1 MVLPELKYR
10 VPLKPISRS
19 PLFSRT
25 RLRSERISW
34 GSQPTGLLTTKGG
47 SEDSG
52 SSSSQSS
59 IDLEHEEEE
68 VKNLYDQASGGSH
81 FKRAGERFLQY
92 CNDVSSAEAD
102 TGGWHFNVES
112 RTRHVPPIHRFS
124 LGPDAEPKNK
134 EGEHLG
140 REKNK
145 NSYCED
151 KANDMDYTKECV
163 DSQGDTTR
171 NERTIKPKSEGI
183 NDECQTTEPKTE
195 INCGATFYVNHDQ
208 VVAISNTEEI
218 SINDQQHVKL
228 EDRSLE
234 DSHAHYPIP
243 FGKNITLQIV
253 DKRTQSNI
261 IAATLSQSDINPKRE
276 ERMLKALQPLR
287 GKERRRST
295 TCGPKAN
302 IPTNPQSYNILA
314 NKDQS
319 IPNRNQSKS
328 YLKNSLPS
336 TRVKDKTRKSPEL
349 MINGDK
355 SYTTVKAKPKSVK
368 ASQYGNDSNTPGRNV
383 TDHAQSKRSSP
394 GTLGITRTQKHQ
406 VVKEHKGTQH
416 LKRPGL
422 TGMPRPQSA
431 VDFVTYNDMFQQIQS
446 GDKGPAIYEMF
457 AGPVYDNLRG
467 SSSCDKVKV
476 RQVQS
481 AKVTPVKKAQSRV
494 RRSPEERTASS
505 AKSKPKPASSRL
517 NSHLRTVL
525 KSDTHAKRSGI
536 KRNAPT
542 EVELTHS
549 ENVDSGH
556 KFPED
561 AAEDR
566 MLSTIEESL
575 SGHRTETLKS
585 EDKTLIGAAAP
596 SYPEGS
602 SHMQMQEINGSS
614 SVQKQNQPPA
624 LMLAQTS
631 QQPKINTWTSSSSNS
646 LSLVSPVYK
655 KFLDEVGDGPF
666 TDDLLQCLA
675 EELISL
681 DEREASLGPCPDM
694 LEPSRDESDREDD
707 PVPRFPE
714 VRSLFKA
721 FHKCVNMVKRVGL
734 VCLLVFSPTHPNK

>member
-1 MVLPELKYR
+1 MLLPELKYR

-19 PLFSRT
+19 PLFPRT
-25 RLRSERISW
+25 RLRRERISW
-34 GSQPTGLLTTKGG
+34 GSQRTGPLTTKGG

-59 IDLEHEEEE
+59 IDLEGEDEDE
-68 VKNLYDQASGGSH
+68 KNLYDQASGGSQ
-81 FKRAGERFLQY
+81 FKRAGESFFQY
-92 CNDVSSAEAD
+92 SNNVSSAEAD
-102 TGGWHFNVES
+102 TGGWHFNVQS
-112 RTRHVPPIHRFS
+112 RTRHVPPIHRIS

-134 EGEHLG
+134 DGEHLS
-140 REKNK
+140 REKDR

-151 KANDMDYTKECV
+151 KANDMDYTKERV
-163 DSQGDTTR
+163 DSRGDTTR
-171 NERTIKPKSEGI
+171 NERAIKPKSGGT

-195 INCGATFYVNHDQ
+195 ITCGATFNLNHDQ
-208 VVAISNTEEI
+208 VVAISRSEEI

-234 DSHAHYPIP
+234 DLHAHNLIP
-243 FGKNITLQIV
+243 CGNITLQTAEE
-253 DKRTQSNI
+253 RTNI
-261 IAATLSQSDINPKRE
+261 TAATLSQSDINPKRE

-295 TCGPKAN
+295 ACGPKAN
-302 IPTNPQSYNILA
+302 IPTNPQSFNILA

-328 YLKNSLPS
+328 YLKSSLPS

-368 ASQYGNDSNTPGRNV
+368 ASQCGNNSQTPERSV
-383 TDHAQSKRSSP
+383 TDHAQSKRSNP

-406 VVKEHKGTQH
+406 EVKEQKGTQH

-422 TGMPRPQSA
+422 TRMPRPQSA

-481 AKVTPVKKAQSRV
+481 AKVTPMKKAQSRV
-494 RRSPEERTASS
+494 RRSPEERTAAS

-517 NSHLRTVL
+517 SPHLRTVL
-525 KSDTHAKRSGI
+525 KSDTHTKRSGI

-542 EVELTHS
+542 EVELTRS

-556 KFPED
+556 KIPED

-575 SGHRTETLKS
+575 SGYRSETLKS
-585 EDKTLIGAAAP
+585 EDKTPIGAAAP
-596 SYPEGS
+596 SNPEGS
-602 SHMQMQEINGSS
+602 GHMHMQEINGSS
-614 SVQKQNQPPA
+614 SVLKQNQPAP
-624 LMLAQTS
+624 LMFAQTS
-631 QQPKINTWTSSSSNS
+631 QQPKINTWTSSSSDS

-681 DEREASLGPCPDM
+681 DERDASLGPCPDM
-694 LEPSRDESDREDD
+694 VEPSRDESDREDA
-707 PVPRFPE
+707 PVPRYPE
-714 VRSLFKA
+714 VRSLIKA
-721 FHKCVNMVKRVGL
+721 FHKCVSIIRRVGL
-734 VCLLVFSPTHPNK
+734 IVVFYWCSTLHT

>member
-10 VPLKPISRS
+10 VPLKPISTS
-19 PLFSRT
+19 PLFPRT
-25 RLRSERISW
+25 RLRRERISW
-34 GSQPTGLLTTKGG
+34 GSQRSGPLTTKGG

-59 IDLEHEEEE
+59 IDLEGDEEDD
-68 VKNLYDQASGGSH
+68 KSLYDQASGESQ
-81 FKRAGERFLQY
+81 FKRGGERFLQY
-92 CNDVSSAEAD
+92 SNNGSSAEAD
-102 TGGWHFNVES
+102 TGVWHFNVQS
-112 RTRHVPPIHRFS
+112 RTRHVPPIHRIS

-140 REKNK
+140 REKDR
-145 NSYCED
+145 NSFCEH
-151 KANDMDYTKECV
+151 KANDTALV
-163 DSQGDTTR
+163 DSQLLTKCNNTDRGDTMR
-171 NERTIKPKSEGI
+171 NERTMKPKSEGT

-195 INCGATFYVNHDQ
+195 INCGVTFNVNHDL
-208 VVAISNTEEI
+208 VVAISRSEEI

-228 EDRSLE
+228 QDGSLE
-234 DSHAHYPIP
+234 DSHAHNPIP
-243 FGKNITLQIV
+243 CGKNIKLQTAEE
-253 DKRTQSNI
+253 RTQSNI
-261 IAATLSQSDINPKRE
+261 TVATLSQSDINPKRE

-302 IPTNPQSYNILA
+302 IPTNLQSFNALA

-328 YLKNSLPS
+328 YLKSALPS

-355 SYTTVKAKPKSVK
+355 SYTTVKAKPKSGK
-368 ASQYGNDSNTPGRNV
+368 ASQCGNNSQTPERNV
-383 TDHAQSKRSSP
+383 TDHEQSKRSNP
-394 GTLGITRTQKHQ
+394 GTLGISRTQKHQ
-406 VVKEHKGTQH
+406 MLKEQKGTQH

-467 SSSCDKVKV
+467 SSSCDKAKV

-481 AKVTPVKKAQSRV
+481 AKVTPMKKAQSRM
-494 RRSPEERTASS
+494 RRSPEERLAAS

-517 NSHLRTVL
+517 NPHRRTVL
-525 KSDTHAKRSGI
+525 KSDTYTKRSGI

-549 ENVDSGH
+549 ENVDNGH
-556 KFPED
+556 EISED
-561 AAEDR
+561 AAEGR
-566 MLSTIEESL
+566 KLSTIEESL
-575 SGHRTETLKS
+575 SGYGSETFKS
-585 EDKTLIGAAAP
+585 EGKTPKGAAAP

-602 SHMQMQEINGSS
+602 SPMQMQEINGSS
-614 SVQKQNQPPA
+614 SVQNQNQPTA
-624 LMLAQTS
+624 LMFAQTS
-631 QQPKINTWTSSSSNS
+631 HQPKINTWTSSSSNT

-681 DEREASLGPCPDM
+681 DERDASLGQYPDM
-694 LEPSRDESDREDD
+694 LEPGRDESDREDD

-714 VRSLFKA
+714 VRSLII
-721 FHKCVNMVKRVGL
+721 L
-734 VCLLVFSPTHPNK
+734 S

>member
-19 PLFSRT
+19 PLFPRT
-25 RLRSERISW
+25 RLRRERISW
-34 GSQPTGLLTTKGG
+34 GSQRTVPLTTKGG

-59 IDLEHEEEE
+59 IDLEGDEEDE
-68 VKNLYDQASGGSH
+68 KSLYDQASGESQ

-92 CNDVSSAEAD
+92 SNNVSYAEAD
-102 TGGWHFNVES
+102 TGGWHFSVQS
-112 RTRHVPPIHRFS
+112 RTRHVPPIHRIS
-124 LGPDAEPKNK
+124 LGLDAEPKNK

-140 REKNK
+140 REKDS
-145 NSYCED
+145 NSYCET
-151 KANDMDYTKECV
+151 ANDTALVDCQLLTKCNNT
-163 DSQGDTTR
+163 DRGDTM
-171 NERTIKPKSEGI
+171 RTMKPKSDRTK
-183 NDECQTTEPKTE
+183 DECQTTEPKTE
-195 INCGATFYVNHDQ
+195 INCEPTFNVNHDLG
-208 VVAISNTEEI
+208 VAVSRSEEI
-218 SINDQQHVKL
+218 SINDQQHLKL
-228 EDRSLE
+228 QDRSLE
-234 DSHAHYPIP
+234 DSHAHNLIP
-243 FGKNITLQIV
+243 CEKNITLQTAEE
-253 DKRTQSNI
+253 RTQSNI
-261 IAATLSQSDINPKRE
+261 TVSQTLMLQTLSQSDINPTKG

-302 IPTNPQSYNILA
+302 IPTNPQSFNILA

-368 ASQYGNDSNTPGRNV
+368 ASQCGSNSQTPERNV
-383 TDHAQSKRSSP
+383 TDHAQSKRSNP

-406 VVKEHKGTQH
+406 VLKEQKGTQH

-457 AGPVYDNLRG
+457 AGPIYDNLRG
-467 SSSCDKVKV
+467 SSSCDKAKV

-481 AKVTPVKKAQSRV
+481 AKVTPMKKGQSRV
-494 RRSPEERTASS
+494 RRSPEERMAAS
-505 AKSKPKPASSRL
+505 AKGKPKPALSRL
-517 NSHLRTVL
+517 NPHLRTVL
-525 KSDTHAKRSGI
+525 KSDAHTQRSGI

-556 KFPED
+556 KISED

-575 SGHRTETLKS
+575 SGYRSETFKS
-585 EDKTLIGAAAP
+585 EDKTPKGVAAP
-596 SYPEGS
+596 SNPEGS

-624 LMLAQTS
+624 LMFAQTS

-646 LSLVSPVYK
+646 LGLVSPVYK

-681 DEREASLGPCPDM
+681 DERDASLGPDM
-694 LEPSRDESDREDD
+694 LEPGRDESDREDD

-714 VRSLFKA
+714 VRSLII
-721 FHKCVNMVKRVGL
+721 
-734 VCLLVFSPTHPNK
+734 FS